1 MVIVQRF
8 FFFEFERGLTKCFEI
23 VVYLFHYSVMIFLCI
38 YSLKKNIAHVG
49 QGALKLY
56 VFACYLKLFSL
67 NQYYLVSH
75 LTKNHTILRNHTNH
89 YKIKPLPYH
98 TIWGPPVEITFII
111 LFFCI
116 LTPNSSWNY
125 YLYISGNSNGLWL
138 NSLWFSAVFLKLF

>member
-8 FFFEFERGLTKCFEI
+8 FWIWKRTDQVFWNCGLPVSLLSNDFSLYLFFEKKYSTCRTEGPQI
-23 VVYLFHYSVMIFLCI
+23 VCR
-38 YSLKKNIAHVG
+38 
-49 QGALKLY
+49 Y
-56 VFACYLKLFSL
+56 VFACYFL

-125 YLYISGNSNGLWL
+125 YLVISGNSNGLWL

>member
-1 MVIVQRF
+1 M
-8 FFFEFERGLTKCFEI
+8 
-23 VVYLFHYSVMIFLCI
+23 
-38 YSLKKNIAHVG
+38 
-49 QGALKLY
+49 Y
-56 VFACYLKLFSL
+56 VFACYFL

-138 NSLWFSAVFLKLF
+138 NYLWFSAVFLNLFKKFNIELVSQNIRRCVRNKLLLLRKFFCCNWKLTCNLFSIHYLLV